1 MLQPH
6 KDISIFFGLDFECF
20 IIFESNGFNIGLKR
34 KEVKEK
40 GRRGRE
46 EVNTQMP

>member
-6 KDISIFFGLDFECF
+6 KDISIFFGLDFEYF
-20 IIFESNGFNIGLKR
+20 IIFESNSFNISLKSKER
-34 KEVKEK
+34 KKK